1 MVIKNHATLCV
12 ISLVC
17 NVITR
22 MKPNQNIELSF
33 KVASFLV
40 LALLVFISWPFAIVN
55 AGERGVVTRLGAYVR
70 TLSPGIHFVT
80 PLIEQVTKFEVR
92 TQKEQTD
99 ASAASKDLQTVNATV
114 AVNYNIDPEKV
125 DDLYVTIG
133 IDYKSRVIDPAI
145 QEVAKAVTAKYTAE
159 ELLTKRA
166 SVTEEIHSLLSSR
179 LASSDIQV
187 TAVSIV
193 NFNFSP
199 TFNAAIEAKVTAE
212 QNALAE
218 KNNLSAAQFQAQAIR
233 VKSEAANNEKYIQLQ
248 QLEVERAA
256 VDKWNGVLP
265 SQMIPN
271 ATLPFLNLTK

>member
-1 MVIKNHATLCV
+1 MQPDINKALVTRAVAFIVVAMVVV
-12 ISLVC
+12 I
-17 NVITR
+17 
-22 MKPNQNIELSF
+22 
-33 KVASFLV
+33 A
-40 LALLVFISWPFAIVN
+40 WPFSVVD
-55 AGERGVVTRLGAYVR
+55 AGERGVVTRLGAYAR
-70 TLSPGIHFVT
+70 TISPGIHFVS
-80 PLIEQVTKFEVR
+80 PFVESVTKFEVR
-92 TQKEQTD
+92 TQKEQTE

-114 AVNYNIDPEKV
+114 AVNYNIAPEKV
-125 DDLYVTIG
+125 GDLYVKIG
-133 IDYKSRVIDPAI
+133 TEYKSRVIDPAI

-166 SVTEEIHSLLSSR
+166 DVTEEIHNLLSSR
-179 LASSDIQV
+179 LASSDIEV

-256 VDKWNGVLP
+256 VEKWNGVLP
-265 SQMIPN
+265 TQMIPG
-271 ATLPFLNLTK
+271 ATLPFINLTR

>member
-1 MVIKNHATLCV
+1 MNPSVPNVSRGSIIKAAV
-12 ISLVC
+12 
-17 NVITR
+17 
-22 MKPNQNIELSF
+22 
-33 KVASFLV
+33 
-40 LALLVFISWPFAIVN
+40 LLVIVFLGYAFFPFTIIN

-70 TLSPGIHFVT
+70 TVDPGINWVT
-80 PLIEQVTKFEVR
+80 PVIERVTVFDVR

-99 ASAASKDLQTVNATV
+99 ASAASKDLQTVNAVV
-114 AVNYNIDPEKV
+114 AVNHNVDPQKV
-125 DDLYVTIG
+125 GELYVTVG
-133 IDYKSRVIDPAI
+133 PDYKSRIIDPAV
-145 QEVAKAVTAKYTAE
+145 QEVVKAVTARYTAE

-166 SVTEEIHSLLSSR
+166 IVTEEIQTLLSTR
-179 LASSDIQV
+179 LSTNDIQV

-218 KNNLSAAQFQAQAIR
+218 KNNLAAAQYQAQAIR

-256 VDKWNGVLP
+256 IEKWNGVLP
-265 SQMIPN
+265 TQMIPN
-271 ATLPFLNLTK
+271 ATLPFINLTK

>member
-1 MVIKNHATLCV
+1 
-12 ISLVC
+12 
-17 NVITR
+17 
-22 MKPNQNIELSF
+22 MKPEINSGLIT
-33 KVASFLV
+33 KIVIAVALI
-40 LALLVFISWPFAIVN
+40 LLLIGISPFTIID
-55 AGERGVVTRLGAYVR
+55 AGERGVITRLGAFSR
-70 TLSPGIHFVT
+70 TIEPGFHFMIPV
-80 PLIEQVTKFEVR
+80 LERVTKFEVR

-99 ASAASKDLQTVNATV
+99 ASAASKDLQIVNATV

-125 DDLYVTIG
+125 DDLYVKIG
-133 IDYKSRVIDPAI
+133 TEYKSRVIDPAI

-166 SVTEEIHSLLSSR
+166 AVTDEIHNLLSTR

-199 TFNAAIEAKVTAE
+199 SFNAAIEAKVTAE

-218 KNNLSAAQFQAQAIR
+218 KNNLSAAQFQAQSIR

-248 QLEVERAA
+248 RLEVERAA
-256 VDKWNGVLP
+256 VEKWNGVLP
-265 SQMIPN
+265 TQMTPN

>member
-1 MVIKNHATLCV
+1 MRRGIQLVTALIIVGLIYVFFPFVVI
-12 ISLVC
+12 
-17 NVITR
+17 
-22 MKPNQNIELSF
+22 
-33 KVASFLV
+33 
-40 LALLVFISWPFAIVN
+40 N

-70 TLSPGIHFVT
+70 TLDPGINWIT
-80 PLIEQVTKFEVR
+80 PVIEHATVFDVR
-92 TQKEQTD
+92 TQKEQTE
-99 ASAASKDLQTVNATV
+99 ASAASKDLQTVNAVV
-114 AVNYNIDPEKV
+114 AVNHNVDPMKV
-125 DDLYVTIG
+125 AELYVTVG
-133 IDYKSRVIDPAI
+133 PDYKSRIIDPAV
-145 QEVAKAVTAKYTAE
+145 QEVVKAVTARYTAE

-166 SVTEEIHSLLSSR
+166 VVTDEIQSLLSTR
-179 LASSDIQV
+179 LSANDIQV

-218 KNNLSAAQFQAQAIR
+218 KNNLAAAQFQAQAIR

-256 VDKWNGVLP
+256 IEKWNGVLP

-271 ATLPFLNLTK
+271 ATLPFINLTK

>member
-1 MVIKNHATLCV
+1 MNPQIP
-12 ISLVC
+12 
-17 NVITR
+17 TR
-22 MKPNQNIELSF
+22 RIAQAI
-33 KVASFLV
+33 
-40 LALLVFISWPFAIVN
+40 ALLIIVVLGYAFFPFTIIN

-70 TLSPGIHFVT
+70 TVDPGINWVT
-80 PLIEQVTKFEVR
+80 PIIERVSVFDVR

-99 ASAASKDLQTVNATV
+99 ASAASKDLQTVNAVV
-114 AVNYNIDPEKV
+114 AVNHNVDPQKV
-125 DDLYVTIG
+125 GELYVKVG
-133 IDYKSRVIDPAI
+133 PEYKTRIIDPAV
-145 QEVAKAVTAKYTAE
+145 QEVVKAVTARYTAE

-166 SVTEEIHSLLSSR
+166 IVTEEIQSLLSNR
-179 LASSDIQV
+179 LSTNDIEV

-218 KNNLSAAQFQAQAIR
+218 KNNLAAAQYQAQAIR

-256 VDKWNGVLP
+256 IEKWNGVLP
-265 SQMIPN
+265 TQMIPN
-271 ATLPFLNLTK
+271 ATLPFINLTK

>member
-1 MVIKNHATLCV
+1 MSLAYKVGVVFVVILIV
-12 ISLVC
+12 LV
-17 NVITR
+17 V
-22 MKPNQNIELSF
+22 
-33 KVASFLV
+33 
-40 LALLVFISWPFAIVN
+40 WPFTIIDAD
-55 AGERGVVTRLGAYVR
+55 ERGVVTRLGAYSR
-70 TLSPGIHFVT
+70 TLNPGIHVVV
-80 PLIEQVTKFEVR
+80 PLMEQVTKFEVR

-114 AVNYNIDPEKV
+114 AVNYNINPDRVEE
-125 DDLYVTIG
+125 LYIKIG
-133 IDYKSRVIDPAI
+133 TDYKSRVIDPAI

-166 SVTEEIHSLLSSR
+166 NVTDEMHDLLATR
-179 LASSDIQV
+179 LGSSDIQV
-187 TAVSIV
+187 SAVSIV

-199 TFNAAIEAKVTAE
+199 SFNAAIEAKVIAE

-218 KNNLSAAQFQAQAIR
+218 KNNLAAAQYQAQAIR

-256 VDKWNGVLP
+256 IEKWNGVLP
-265 SQMIPN
+265 TQMIPN

>member
-1 MVIKNHATLCV
+1 MPKT
-12 ISLVC
+12 ISGVSSG
-17 NVITR
+17 N
-22 MKPNQNIELSF
+22 F
-33 KVASFLV
+33 KKLAIGLAILFFIV
-40 LALLVFISWPFAIVN
+40 LIWPFAIID
-55 AGERGVVTRLGAYVR
+55 AGERGVVTRLGAYSR
-70 TLSPGIHFVT
+70 TLAPGFHVVV
-80 PLIEQVTKFEVR
+80 PLLEMVTKFEVR
-92 TQKEQTD
+92 TQKEQTE

-114 AVNYNIDPEKV
+114 AVNYNIDPAKV

-166 SVTEEIHSLLSSR
+166 SVTEEMHSLLSTR

-193 NFNFSP
+193 NFNFS
-199 TFNAAIEAKVTAE
+199 TSFNAAIEAKVTAE

-218 KNNLSAAQFQAQAIR
+218 KNNLAAAQFQAQSIR

-256 VDKWNGVLP
+256 VEKWNGVLP
-265 SQMIPN
+265 TQMIPN
-271 ATLPFLNLTK
+271 ATLPFINLTK